1 MTLGYYGPIGNDPS
15 QSGYV
20 SQPLAC
26 CNCQQDLMGLHEA
39 HRCWNCGIPV
49 GRTTQPG
56 VLRFAPIAWLSTV
69 RHGLLFEAWA
79 IIIGFALILSLLG
92 IVFFLAFDAASTG
105 EPEVEERMLLVGGAV
120 FGLLFLAAM
129 TYGIWRITTP
139 EPQPGASRH
148 GGGMASPARWSAVG
162 ALGFSLVVVV
172 ATAMGLDEGSRLSAA
187 ILECIN
193 NLMHGLVF
201 LTLTLT
207 MAEYASYIPNR
218 QFASRTRSLAWSG
231 GIGSAV
237 LAVLGLLTAAATGG
251 NPEDVFSRGRGS
263 GMMAVGCFSGL
274 AGIFVLVCY
283 IMFLVTMFQL
293 AGHFRQAI
301 RYAESILAQPMG
313 LRPVAAEPIDPSA
326 YGTAYPDEPQ
336 PPTPPMH

>member
-26 CNCQQDLMGLHEA
+26 CNCQQDLMGLHEG

-79 IIIGFALILSLLG
+79 IIIGISAILAMMGVAFVWALDVARSG
-92 IVFFLAFDAASTG
+92 G
-105 EPEVEERMLLVGGAV
+105 PEVDERTFLVGGAV
-120 FGLLFLAAM
+120 LVFLFLLAL

-148 GGGMASPARWSAVG
+148 GRRTVSLARWSAIA
-162 ALGFSLVVVV
+162 ALGFSVV
-172 ATAMGLDEGSRLSAA
+172 ALTSMAMGLDERNAFAA
-187 ILECIN
+187 ALLECIN
-193 NLMHGLVF
+193 NLAHAVVF

-207 MAEYASYIPNR
+207 MAEYASHIPNR
-218 QFASRTRSLAWSG
+218 EFAQRTRTLARSG
-231 GIGSAV
+231 AIGSAI
-237 LAVLGLLTAAATGG
+237 LALLGLLTAATVGDPFASDSVG
-251 NPEDVFSRGRGS
+251 RRGS
-263 GMMAVGCFSGL
+263 GMAAVGCFSGI
-274 AGIFVLVCY
+274 AAIFVLVCY
-283 IMFLVTMFQL
+283 IMFLVTLFQL

-301 RYAESILAQPMG
+301 RYAESIMAQPMG
-313 LRPVAAEPIDPSA
+313 VRPMAAQPIDPSA
-326 YGTAYPDEPQ
+326 YGTYPNEPQ
-336 PPTPPMH
+336 APTPPMY